1 MVKNAELTN
10 AKDRVLMNADGR
22 KAPAVCYCWLGNL
35 NIFNFDDFNFNRAR
49 RRLNGYC
56 IIKLFTNKAAS
67 NR

>member
-10 AKDRVLMNADGR
+10 AKDRVLMNAGGR